1 MEEPDSA
8 LEQFRRQWREEV
20 SARSKHRDPKHTPHG
35 QGETSKAGSN
45 TPKQRRASIRSP
57 PTPHPANERKDDDE
71 IENFDDDQRP
81 SMIERIE
88 GLSLQ
93 GVDDDDFTAKRSS
106 KEPSS
111 ALEHYE
117 RAVEKESQ
125 GNLGASLSHYRQ
137 AYRLND
143 RVDLIYKNKHFPT
156 KLRPTNPNPSNA
168 PATVPSTAHHS
179 SKEPNADISVPELIA
194 SFAGLPITGAPPLI
208 EGDRPP
214 PCPISKLP
222 SEVLL
227 EILLQTAI
235 RDPASF
241 ARLGVVCKALAYH
254 VCTENQIWKRVALGA
269 EFGLA
274 SQIYDFSTSL
284 QGRELIERTL
294 DSAPQRYE
302 NTEEGS
308 FADPQHQDWREV
320 FHSHPRIRFTG
331 IYISTVNYT
340 RPGGASASQATW
352 NSPVHIVTYY
362 RYLRFFRDGTVISL
376 LTTNEPIEVVQH
388 LTKEN
393 LNFVRSNTKE
403 HHPLN
408 FTSNAPALSGATTQ
422 TAPPT
427 AQSLLRHALRGRWR
441 LCHPL
446 QDSNGQNEERNA
458 DVPMPAP
465 LADEEG
471 DLRIE
476 TEGAGPRYMYTM
488 HLSMKSSSRSKHS
501 VKNNKLQWKG
511 FWSYNT
517 LTNDWAEFQLK
528 NDKAFFFSRV
538 RSYGLGY

>member
-1 MEEPDSA
+1 MEEPGSA

-20 SARSKHRDPKHTPHG
+20 SARSKHRDPKPTPHG
-35 QGETSKAGSN
+35 QAEISKAGPSI
-45 TPKQRRASIRSP
+45 PKQRRASTRSP
-57 PTPHPANERKDDDE
+57 PTAHPANERNDEDE
-71 IENFDDDQRP
+71 IENFGEDLRP
-81 SMIERIE
+81 NMIERIE
-88 GLSLQ
+88 GLGLQ
-93 GVDDDDFTAKRSS
+93 GVDDDDFTARRSS

-143 RVDLIYKNKHFPT
+143 HVDQIYKNRHFPA
-156 KLRPTNPNPSNA
+156 KSRPINPNPSNA

-179 SKEPNADISVPELIA
+179 SKEPNADISIPELIA
-194 SFAGLPITGAPPLI
+194 SFAGLPITGGPPLI

-241 ARLGVVCKALAYH
+241 ARLGAVCKALAYH

-274 SQIYDFSTSL
+274 SQTYDFSTSL

-294 DSAPQRYE
+294 DSAPRRDE
-302 NTEEGS
+302 NTEEGPLP
-308 FADPQHQDWREV
+308 DPQHQDWREV
-320 FHSHPRIRFTG
+320 FHSNPRIRFTG

-393 LNFVRSNTKE
+393 MNLVRSIPKE

-408 FTSNAPALSGATTQ
+408 FTSNAPALSGAPTQ

-441 LCHPL
+441 LCHPS
-446 QDSNGQNEERNA
+446 QDGNDQNEEMTA

-465 LADEEG
+465 RADEEG

>member
-1 MEEPDSA
+1 MEEADSA

-20 SARSKHRDPKHTPHG
+20 SARSKNKDSKHTVRG
-35 QGETSKAGSN
+35 QVEAPKAGQHVRRNS
-45 TPKQRRASIRSP
+45 RASIRP
-57 PTPHPANERKDDDE
+57 PTAHSAAGQKDEDE
-71 IENFDDDQRP
+71 MESVAEDHRP

-88 GLSLQ
+88 GLNVK
-93 GVDDDDFTAKRSS
+93 GVDDDDFTARRSS
-106 KEPSS
+106 KEPIS

-143 RVDLIYKNKHFPT
+143 RVDQIYKSKHFPA
-156 KLRPTNPNPSNA
+156 KSKPTNPYSSNA

-179 SKEPNADISVPELIA
+179 SKEPNATLSTSDLVA
-194 SFAGLPITGAPPLI
+194 SFAGLSIVGSPPLI

-235 RDPASF
+235 YDPASF
-241 ARLGVVCKALAYH
+241 ARFGAVCKALAYR

-274 SQIYDFSTSL
+274 SQVYGFSTGL

-294 DSAPQRYE
+294 ESPLRQDRI
-302 NTEEGS
+302 TEVS
-308 FADPQHQDWREV
+308 FPDPQNQDWREV
-320 FHSHPRIRFTG
+320 FHSYPRIRFTG
-331 IYISTVNYT
+331 VYISTVNYT
-340 RPGGASASQATW
+340 RPGGASASQAMW

-393 LNFVRSNTKE
+393 MNLVRSTMKE

-408 FTSNAPALSGATTQ
+408 FTSNAPAISGATTQ
-422 TAPPT
+422 NAPTT
-427 AQSLLRHALRGRWR
+427 AQNLLKHALRGRWR
-441 LCHPL
+441 LCHPSREG
-446 QDSNGQNEERNA
+446 DDQNDGTTV
-458 DVPMPAP
+458 DVPRPTTV
-465 LADEEG
+465 ADDEG
-471 DLRIE
+471 DLHIE

-488 HLSMKSSSRSKHS
+488 HLSLKSSSRSKHS

-511 FWSYNT
+511 FWSYNQ